1 METPQSTKI
10 TTGIVRGSYLSLFE
24 PKSGL
29 DPNSKPKYQGSFL
42 IPKTDTVTLEKIKKA
57 IAAAEAQAVA
67 QGGKWNG
74 KKPKVYKDPPLRDG
88 DLLEDEPKNEPYK
101 GHFYIN
107 AKSDSKPGIVGLE
120 KDENGKYKPITDPLE
135 VFSGCYLRVSVNAYA
150 FDANG
155 NKGIAWGL
163 NNVQKVRDGA
173 PLGGGRSSAEDD
185 FEEMELDESDDLL
198 K

>member
-10 TTGIVRGSYLSLFE
+10 TTGIVRASYAHLFE
-24 PKSGL
+24 PKASGKDGKGKL
-29 DPNSKPKYQGSFL
+29 KYSVSLL
-42 IPKTDTVTLEKIKKA
+42 IPKSDVETLEKVKKA
-57 IAAAEAQAVA
+57 IAAAEAQGMA

-74 KKPKVYKDPPLRDG
+74 KKPKTYKDAPLRDG
-88 DLLEDEPKNEPYK
+88 DDLDDEPKNEAYK

-120 KDENGKYKPITDPLE
+120 KDENGKYKELNDPLQ
-135 VFSGCYLRVSVNAYA
+135 VYSGCYIRASVNAYP
-150 FDANG
+150 FDVDG

-163 NNVQKVRDGA
+163 NNVQKVRDGV

-185 FEEMELDESDDLL
+185 FEEMDLDTDLL
-198 K
+198 D